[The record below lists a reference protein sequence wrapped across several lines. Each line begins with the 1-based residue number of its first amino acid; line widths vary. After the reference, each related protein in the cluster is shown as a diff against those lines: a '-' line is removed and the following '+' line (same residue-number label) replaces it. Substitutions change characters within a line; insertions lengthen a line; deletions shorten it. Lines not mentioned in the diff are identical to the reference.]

1 MQKITKADAL
11 KKVHD
16 CALLYGQN
24 LSGKS
29 VLFVAVHDDE
39 AVGFEAVFMPHHFMH
54 LTGVDSV
61 DGKISGDEFFRA
73 AFSNKLSVNE
83 ITLKPK
89 GITEQKLN
97 VLPQLM
103 NIHTAARMIGDFDN
117 SRPLLIADKFAGTVT
132 MAMGFINVN
141 GLFMPRTALKLD
153 VREITTQATRRK
165 VAAIFVKP
173 RRDKEYKT
181 LTYIA
186 KGLTVDDDTLLPTLQ
201 GKVDMQNLTAA
212 FPIPRKPI

>member
-11 KKVHD
+11 KKIHD
-16 CALLYGQN
+16 CAVLYGKN
-24 LSGKS
+24 LSGKC
-29 VLFVAVHDDE
+29 VLFVAASDDDTI
-39 AVGFEAVFMPHHFMH
+39 GFESLFMPHNFNH
-54 LTGVDSV
+54 LTGVDT
-61 DGKISGDEFFRA
+61 KLSGDEFFRA
-73 AFSNKLSVNE
+73 SFSNKLSVNE

-132 MAMGFINVN
+132 MAMGFVNVN
-141 GLFMPRTALKLD
+141 GFYMPKTALKLD

-165 VAAIFVKP
+165 VAAIFVKA
-173 RRDKEYKT
+173 RHDSEYKT

-186 KGLTVDDDTLLPTLQ
+186 KGLAVDDDALLPSLR

-212 FPIPRKPI
+212 FPIPRKSL